1 VIRFLI
7 IVFIALVLGA
17 SGAYYLHADAGYV
30 QIAWQHW
37 VVQTSLLGFVL
48 AVVFGIAAVY
58 YGAKL
63 LVAGVTLPTIL
74 RDALDERR
82 ARRARIS
89 FEAGLQQL
97 LEGRWRKAEVELIR
111 RAADHPTPGL
121 NYLLAARAA
130 AELGAEDRVQRYL
143 EQAKE
148 TLPIASSLAR
158 AQIAT
163 TKSDIAGARQ
173 LLLPLLAQ
181 DPQHERVVDDL
192 AAVHERAHDWDA
204 LELLIN
210 APESARALP
219 PPRLQEWRARIARG
233 RIEAAI
239 ARGRVDQLKKAWES
253 APGALRSNLELR
265 RLYAAGLAKLNAEAE
280 AAAQISSGLRD
291 QWDPALVELYGALE
305 GVDAVTQLA
314 TAEQWLGQHG
324 EKPELLWL
332 AARACRRN
340 KLWGKARS
348 YLEGLVRVA
357 PSARA
362 YLELAQICQQ
372 MQAADDAAR
381 YYRQGLEQ
389 AAAAP
394 ALTTLQDW

>member
-1 VIRFLI
+1 MIRFLI
-7 IVFIALVLGA
+7 IVFVALVLGA

-30 QIAWQHW
+30 QVAWQHW

-48 AVVFGIAAVY
+48 AVVFGFGAVY

-63 LVAGVTLPTIL
+63 LVAGVQLPSML
-74 RDALDERR
+74 REAMDERR
-82 ARRARIS
+82 SRRARVS

-130 AELGAEDRVQRYL
+130 TELGADDRVQRYL

-148 TLPIASSLAR
+148 TLPVASSLAR
-158 AQIAT
+158 AQLAAT
-163 TKSDIAGARQ
+163 KADLSGARQ
-173 LLLPLLAQ
+173 ILLPLLAQ
-181 DPQHERVVDDL
+181 DPQHERVVEDL

-204 LELLIN
+204 LDLLLA
-210 APESARALP
+210 APETARALP
-219 PPRLQEWRARIARG
+219 APRLQDWRARTAQG

-239 ARGRVDQLKKAWES
+239 AQGRLDQLKKAWDA
-253 APGALRSNLELR
+253 APASLRSRPELR
-265 RLYAAGLAKLNAEAE
+265 RVYAAGLAKLNADAE
-280 AAAQISSGLRD
+280 AAAQIASGLRD
-291 QWDPALVELYGALE
+291 QWDSALVDLYGSLD

-348 YLEGLVRVA
+348 YLEGLVRIA
-357 PSARA
+357 PSAKA

-372 MQAADDAAR
+372 MQAPDDAAR
-381 YYRQGLEQ
+381 YYRLGLEQ
-389 AAAAP
+389 AASSTPLA
-394 ALTTLQDW
+394 TL